1 MERVDTIVIGAGQAG
16 LAASFFLTQH
26 GREHL
31 VLERGAVGE
40 TWRSSRWD
48 GFFLNTP
55 NWSLQLPGGEYG
67 GDEPDAFAPL
77 GEAIAYLEDYARS
90 FSAPVRERV
99 DVQVL
104 RSRSDRYLI
113 ETVDGELEARNVVVA
128 TGAFQQPR
136 PAVPGAESA
145 PVELQLTTNEY
156 RRPEQLPAG
165 GVLVVGGGQ
174 SGCQIADELLRA
186 GRSVCLAAGRCA
198 WFPRRHR
205 GRDFVSWALEVGL
218 LDETVDSLPSPA
230 ARLACNP
237 PISGNDGGHDCHPRW
252 LAGRGAVVVGRFE
265 GVDDG
270 VARFGA
276 GVEQTLAAGD
286 EFADG
291 VISRIDGYIA
301 EHGLD
306 AGDAEE
312 HERGPTPIADT
323 PTLDLRAE
331 EVTTILWASGFR
343 PDYAWIDFDVTDEHG
358 WPVQRQG
365 VSSFP
370 GLYFVGVHWLHKR
383 KSALFCGVGED
394 AEHVVTTLVERG

>member
-1 MERVDTIVIGAGQAG
+1 M
-16 LAASFFLTQH
+16 
-26 GREHL
+26 
-31 VLERGAVGE
+31 
-40 TWRSSRWD
+40 
-48 GFFLNTP
+48 
-55 NWSLQLPGGEYG
+55 
-67 GDEPDAFAPL
+67 
-77 GEAIAYLEDYARS
+77 
-90 FSAPVRERV
+90 
-99 DVQVL
+99 
-104 RSRSDRYLI
+104 
-113 ETVDGELEARNVVVA
+113 
-128 TGAFQQPR
+128 
-136 PAVPGAESA
+136 
-145 PVELQLTTNEY
+145 
-156 RRPEQLPAG
+156 
-165 GVLVVGGGQ
+165 GGGQ

-186 GRSVCLAAGRCA
+186 GRSVYLAAGRCA

-265 GVDDG
+265 GVDGG

-291 VISRIDGYIA
+291 VISRFDGYIA

-306 AGDAEE
+306 AGEAEE

-343 PDYAWIDFDVTDEHG
+343 PDYAWIDLEVTDEHG
-358 WPVQRQG
+358 WPVQRRG
-365 VSSFP
+365 VSSYP

-394 AEHVVTTLVERG
+394 AEHLVSHLAAR